1 MFAAGYLEDA
11 RVSLDLASRS
21 DNFLTTIGI
30 HPCRALEPYK
40 AKLSE
45 GSNDGEEVPAA
56 ERRSMLESY
65 FEQID

>member
-45 GSNDGEEVPAA
+45 GSNDGKEVPAA